1 MRVHREP
8 EAPDM
13 SQNDNPT
20 PSDASSQAIADLMR
34 ESLDERRRARRWSI
48 GFRVVYVL
56 IAVIAIGTVMSHGGS
71 GVGPKGDH
79 TALVRI
85 EGVIEDG
92 GEVSADRVA
101 EALQDAFDNPH
112 VKGVVL
118 HIDSPGGSPVQSDL
132 IYREIKRLRGLHKD
146 TPVHAMVGDICASGG
161 YYIAAAA
168 DQIHVNPSSIVGSI
182 GVIMNGFGFTGG
194 MERLGVERRLLTAGE
209 NKAFLD
215 PFSPVKPDEVAHA
228 RKLLDEIH
236 AQFIDAVK
244 KGRGDRIKD
253 NGKLFGGLMWTGT
266 QAIEL
271 GLVDAV
277 GSTGSVAREVIKAED
292 VVDYTPAPDLAERFA
307 KRFGAA
313 AGTAMAKALGGVNIR

>member
-1 MRVHREP
+1 
-8 EAPDM
+8 M
-13 SQNDNPT
+13 SQNDST
-20 PSDASSQAIADLMR
+20 PPNDAHSHALADLMR
-34 ESLDERRRARRWSI
+34 ESLEERRRARRWSI
-48 GFRVVYVL
+48 GFRVFYGL
-56 IAVIAIGTVMSHGGS
+56 IAVIALVTVLSHGS
-71 GVGPKGDH
+71 ASMSPAGPH

-92 GEVSADRVA
+92 GEVSADHVA
-101 EALQDAFDNPH
+101 EALRDAFKNPN
-112 VKGVVL
+112 VKGIVL
-118 HIDSPGGSPVQSDL
+118 AIDSPGGSPVQSDL
-132 IYREIKRLRGLHKD
+132 IYREIRRLREQHKD
-146 TPVHAMVGDICASGG
+146 TPVHAVVGDICASGG

-194 MERLGVERRLLTAGE
+194 MERLGVERRVLTAGE

-228 RKLLDEIH
+228 RKLLDDIH
-236 AQFIDAVK
+236 AQFIAAVK
-244 KGRGDRIKD
+244 QGRGDRLKD

-271 GLVDAV
+271 GLADAV
-277 GSTGSVAREVIKAED
+277 GSAGSVARDVIKAEE

-313 AGTAMAKALGGVNIR
+313 AGTAMAKAMGGLSIR